1 MVKLSSALLVFAT
14 LAVSVFASPIEHRD
28 VNKVKAD
35 LRQVERDITT
45 FDAAVNGLST
55 PFTVGQAVQL
65 RAQIGSFA
73 RDVDQSTR
81 DVKDVN
87 SVSESDARDIIGE
100 VNNFVPNIL
109 DVLRKIE
116 AKKDILLSLPIPG
129 INGIILSSLQ
139 DLHQRSTALSDA
151 LINAAP
157 ADLKNQAEQLK
168 NEVEAEFTKLWAV
181 FSRN

>member
-1 MVKLSSALLVFAT
+1 MSCPDQCIAT
-14 LAVSVFASPIEHRD
+14 
-28 VNKVKAD
+28 
-35 LRQVERDITT
+35 
-45 FDAAVNGLST
+45 
-55 PFTVGQAVQL
+55 
-65 RAQIGSFA
+65 
-73 RDVDQSTR
+73 QSTDWEFR
-81 DVKDVN
+81 EGRRPEHQGCEGMYARREKRSVLICPTFQDVN

-157 ADLKNQAEQLK
+157 VSNS
-168 NEVEAEFTKLWAV
+168 FTHLER
-181 FSRN
+181 FSLIMVSYLGRSQESGRATEE

>member
-1 MVKLSSALLVFAT
+1 MLIC
-14 LAVSVFASPIEHRD
+14 P
-28 VNKVKAD
+28 
-35 LRQVERDITT
+35 T
-45 FDAAVNGLST
+45 F
-55 PFTVGQAVQL
+55 Q
-65 RAQIGSFA
+65 
-73 RDVDQSTR
+73 
-81 DVKDVN
+81 DVN

-157 ADLKNQAEQLK
+157 VSNS
-168 NEVEAEFTKLWAV
+168 FTHLERFIDHGV
-181 FSRN
+181 LFRQISRIRPSN